1 MQVGVFLSS
10 LAIADPFDALKKVK
24 ELGIQVIQIGPMAEE
39 YYTTEVATQFK
50 ASLAEY
56 DIHAS
61 AVCAAYE
68 GESYADMAA
77 VAETVGLTNPA
88 TLEARMAHTK
98 RCVDFGAEV
107 GVGILTTHIGVMPED
122 TACEAY
128 ERLVDTV
135 REIADYCAPREMSF
149 AMETGQETAEAMLEF
164 IETVEDR
171 DNVGVN
177 FDPAN
182 MVLYGTGK
190 PIEAVQTLSAYILHV
205 HVKDGLYPTEKGQ
218 LGTEVPLGEGK
229 VGIAQ
234 YIAKLKAI
242 GYDGPLVIEREA
254 GDDRAGDISRGKALI
269 KSLL

>member
-10 LAIADPFDALKKVK
+10 LAIADPFDALKKAK

-39 YYTTEVATQFK
+39 YYTTEVATPFK
-50 ASLAEY
+50 ASLAEHNIY
-56 DIHAS
+56 AS

-77 VAETVGLTNPA
+77 VEETVGLTNPV
-88 TLEARMAHTK
+88 TLEARLAHTK

-107 GVGILTTHIGVMPED
+107 GVGILTTHIGVMPEE

-135 REIADYCAPREMSF
+135 REIADYCGLKRMSF
-149 AMETGQETAEAMLEF
+149 AMETGQETAEAMLDF
-164 IETVEDR
+164 IETVNR
-171 DNVGVN
+171 DNLGVN

-190 PIEAVQTLSAYILHV
+190 PIEAVQTLSAHILHV

-229 VGIAQ
+229 VGITQ
-234 YIAKLKAI
+234 YIATLKAI

-269 KSLL
+269 ESLL